1 MLLSLLGGMAKRG
14 MQLNDERRAIEQ
26 QIELTK
32 KLEDIKDEY
41 AQRRAARASAAKER
55 ANAKKYMGM
64 LMPLVGGDEELA
76 RKIFSQY
83 GEGTGDLVSNGLSLQ
98 SMGIPFVKDGTL
110 NPIINLPDVDAQSAV
125 YQNLAINGTPEQQE
139 GAKNWLGQ
147 LEAIRSLGEKN
158 NITPSLS
165 NAIDTS
171 LKNVISAA
179 ANASPSIDGNKV
191 KVRLTPDG
199 LVTSDDPNFS
209 RWLVEVVKPQMEV
222 RLREFFP
229 NPQTHG
235 PAFLSMYT
243 QPYMPFSMSSINSNN
258 DDDDFEDDMEVTG
271 P

>member
-1 MLLSLLGGMAKRG
+1 MLLSFLGGMAKRG
-14 MQLNDERRAIEQ
+14 MQLNDERRAIDQ
-26 QIELTK
+26 QVELTR
-32 KLEDIKDEY
+32 KLEGIKDEF
-41 AQRRAARASAAKER
+41 AQRRASRAAASQAK

-76 RKIFSQY
+76 KKIFNQY
-83 GEGTGDLVSNGLSLQ
+83 QEGTGDLIANGISLQ
-98 SMGIPFVKDGTL
+98 AMGIPFIKDGTL
-110 NPIINLPDVDAQSAV
+110 NPIVNLPDVDAQSAV

-191 KVRLTPDG
+191 TIKLTPDG

-209 RWLVEVVKPQMEV
+209 RWLQEIVKPLMEV

-229 NPQTHG
+229 GST

-243 QPYMPFSMSSINSNN
+243 QPYMPISYISNN
-258 DDDDFEDDMEVTG
+258 NEDDDFGPLETSKDDD
-271 P
+271 

>member
-83 GEGTGDLVSNGLSLQ
+83 QEGTGDIVANGMALQ
-98 SMGIPFVKDGTL
+98 AMGIPFIKDGTL

-147 LEAIRSLGEKN
+147 LEAIQSLGEKN

-179 ANASPSIDGNKV
+179 ANANPSIDGNKV

-229 NPQTHG
+229 TQG

-243 QPYMPFSMSSINSNN
+243 QPYMPVSLSPI
-258 DDDDFEDDMEVTG
+258 DYDDDFEDDLKVT